1 LKGGTFV
8 ELLLPE
14 EMISFNHKA
23 FRIRGACPFIDN
35 KGEEDMKIQRIGIV
49 GSGNIGG
56 TLGILLAKAGYE
68 VLYSS
73 RHPDTLR
80 DLARTAGPKACAGT
94 VAKAIAFGDVI
105 VLSVP
110 LKALPE
116 LDAQTKESLKGK
128 IVIDTSNP
136 YPERDGK
143 IAEEARKEPGGM
155 GTFVARLLPGARIVR
170 AFNTV
175 YSEDLKK
182 TVNKRGEK
190 IGVPVA
196 GDDEEGLKA
205 TVELAEQAGL
215 DPVVTGG
222 LSTSKLFD
230 VGTAVYATSAPA
242 REIREKLNLKPAGSK
257 RAA

>member
-1 LKGGTFV
+1 
-8 ELLLPE
+8 
-14 EMISFNHKA
+14 
-23 FRIRGACPFIDN
+23 
-35 KGEEDMKIQRIGIV
+35 MKINKIGIV
-49 GSGNIGG
+49 GSGHIGG

-68 VLYSS
+68 VVYSS
-73 RHPDTLR
+73 RHPDTLNN
-80 DLARTAGPKACAGT
+80 LVKTAGPKACAGS
-94 VAKAIAFGDVI
+94 VVEAITFGDVI

-110 LKALPE
+110 LKAIPE
-116 LDAQTKESLKGK
+116 LDAQIKESLRGK

-143 IAEEARKEPGGM
+143 IAEEARKDPGGM
-155 GTFVARLLPGARIVR
+155 GVFVARLLPGARIVR

-175 YSEDLKK
+175 YSEDLKN
-182 TVNKRGEK
+182 TVNARGEK
-190 IGVPVA
+190 IGIPIA

-205 TVELAEQAGL
+205 TVELVEHAGL

-242 REIREKLNLKPAGSK
+242 KEIREKLNLKPAGSR

>member
-1 LKGGTFV
+1 
-8 ELLLPE
+8 
-14 EMISFNHKA
+14 
-23 FRIRGACPFIDN
+23 
-35 KGEEDMKIQRIGIV
+35 MKITKIGIV

-68 VLYSS
+68 IIYSS
-73 RHPDTLR
+73 RHPETLK
-80 DLARTAGPKACAGT
+80 DLVRTAGPKTCAGT
-94 VAKAIAFGDVI
+94 VAEAIAFGDVV

-116 LDAQTKESLKGK
+116 FDAKTKEALKGK

-136 YPERDGK
+136 YPERDGA

-155 GTFVARLLPGARIVR
+155 GVFVSRLLPGARIVR
-170 AFNTV
+170 TFNTV
-175 YSEDLKK
+175 YFEDLKK
-182 TVNKRGEK
+182 TVTKGGEK
-190 IGVPVA
+190 IGIPIA
-196 GDDEEGLKA
+196 GDDQEAMNAAGEL
-205 TVELAEQAGL
+205 VEHAGL
-215 DPVVTGG
+215 DPVVVGG

-242 REIREKLNLKPAGSK
+242 RVIREKIGVKPAQSR

>member
-1 LKGGTFV
+1 
-8 ELLLPE
+8 
-14 EMISFNHKA
+14 
-23 FRIRGACPFIDN
+23 
-35 KGEEDMKIQRIGIV
+35 MKITKIGIV

-68 VLYSS
+68 ILYSS
-73 RHPDTLR
+73 RHPEALK
-80 DLARTAGPKACAGT
+80 DLVRTAGPKTCAGT
-94 VAKAIAFGDVI
+94 VEEVIAFGDVV

-110 LKALPE
+110 LKALTE
-116 LDAQTKESLKGK
+116 FDAKTKEALKGK

-136 YPERDGK
+136 YPERDGA

-155 GTFVARLLPGARIVR
+155 GVFVSRLLPGARIVR

-175 YSEDLKK
+175 YFEDLKK
-182 TVNKRGEK
+182 TVTKGGEK
-190 IGVPVA
+190 IGIPIA
-196 GDDEEGLKA
+196 GDDQEAMNAAGEL
-205 TVELAEQAGL
+205 VEHAGL
-215 DPVVTGG
+215 DPVVVGG

-242 REIREKLNLKPAGSK
+242 RVIREKINVKPAQSR